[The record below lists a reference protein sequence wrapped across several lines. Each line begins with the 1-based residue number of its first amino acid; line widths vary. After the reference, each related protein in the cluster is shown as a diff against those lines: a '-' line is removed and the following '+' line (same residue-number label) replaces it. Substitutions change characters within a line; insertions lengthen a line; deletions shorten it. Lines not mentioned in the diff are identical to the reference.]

1 MYIKWIVYYLNE
13 SIKSVTLWFIYVGVS
28 YCGSLGCHC
37 CSLWF
42 IGINCDKK
50 SRPFIFFMI
59 TQAQWSD
66 W

>member
-37 CSLWF
+37 CSLGYHCGLLKLIVIKNRARF
-42 IGINCDKK
+42 
-50 SRPFIFFMI
+50 PFL
-59 TQAQWSD
+59 
-66 W
+66 